1 VNTSELTPASLV
13 SISKSPQENREAKH
27 IPELDGIRGI
37 AILVVLVSHFG
48 STATGDSASL
58 GKFLNEAFG
67 LGWIGVD
74 LFFVLSGFLITGIL
88 LDSKGSSRYFSNF
101 YARRTLR
108 IFPLYFIY
116 VFVFFHVAM
125 PIGRLTHHGE
135 FIDTSGEIWYW
146 LYLANWWNGSGH
158 SIKYL
163 IHFWSLCIEEQFYFT
178 WPLIVMLANRKA
190 LKAICVTFVVLSPVL
205 RVVFTTTGGVPPLY
219 LYNYTPFRMEPIAL
233 GALVA
238 LLTRETKL
246 PVIVERVMKYLW
258 APALLA
264 FAGMA
269 IYSGTTGLAAVP
281 ISRFGYTCIDLT
293 FASFIF
299 FVAQSVC
306 RNRQVEFLRNGVLRK
321 CGKYSY
327 GMYVLH
333 MPIVIFLSIPLAY
346 FFNRLSMNAPI
357 AKVIVAIVVGTAL
370 TYVAALI
377 SWNVLENPFLRLK
390 KRFSS
395 EPKQAAASAS

>member
-1 VNTSELTPASLV
+1 MAAA
-13 SISKSPQENREAKH
+13 SISPPPVQQEVREAKH
-27 IPELDGIRGI
+27 VPELDGIRGI

-48 STATGDSASL
+48 STATSNNASL
-58 GKFLNEAFG
+58 GRFLNEAFN

-88 LDSKGSSRYFSNF
+88 LDSKGSSRYFSSF

-108 IFPLYFIY
+108 IFPLYFLY

-125 PIGRLTHHGE
+125 PVGRLLHHGE
-135 FIDTSGEIWYW
+135 FVDTSGEIWYW

-178 WPLIVMLANRKA
+178 WPLIVMLASKRV
-190 LKAICVTFVVLSPVL
+190 LKAICVTFVVLSPAL
-205 RVVFTTTGGVPPLY
+205 RFIFSAHASTPPLY
-219 LYNYTPFRMEPIAL
+219 LYNFTPFRLEPIAL

-238 LLTRETKL
+238 LLVREDAIPPL
-246 PVIVERVMKYLW
+246 VERAMKYLW
-258 APALLA
+258 IPALLA

-269 IYSGTTGLAAVP
+269 VYAGTTGLSSIV
-281 ISRFGYTCIDLT
+281 ISRFGYTCVDLM
-293 FASFIF
+293 FASFVF
-299 FVAQSVC
+299 FVAQSVR
-306 RNRQVEFLRNGVLRK
+306 RNRKVNFLRNRALRS

-333 MPIVIFLSIPLAY
+333 MPIVIFLSVPLAY
-346 FFNRLSMNAPI
+346 VFSTIRLHRPI
-357 AKVIVAIVVGTAL
+357 SQVAVGIAVGTAL

-390 KRFSS
+390 KRFSATVVA
-395 EPKQAAASAS
+395 PQAAGSTQR